1 MPLAKYSAVNV
12 ILWGS
17 LLVLHAVVANFGG
30 AVAVRFLLGVFE
42 SAVTPGFALLSKN
55 AIRLSWALLTVGSES
70 VVDEERARY
79 VQMHQCIV
87 VPDADFVGLRTGIW
101 FSFNGMGQIFGG
113 LVAYGIDAGAK
124 KHGSAIAPWKTVF
137 MVNGFI
143 TLGMGVLFYWV
154 IPDNQLN
161 AKWLS
166 ERDRVLA
173 VARVRSNQQG
183 IGQFPLVWCLM

>member
-1 MPLAKYSAVNV
+1 
-12 ILWGS
+12 
-17 LLVLHAVVANFGG
+17 
-30 AVAVRFLLGVFE
+30 
-42 SAVTPGFALLSKN
+42 
-55 AIRLSWALLTVGSES
+55 
-70 VVDEERARY
+70 
-79 VQMHQCIV
+79 
-87 VPDADFVGLRTGIW
+87 
-101 FSFNGMGQIFGG
+101 MGQIFGG
-113 LVAYGIDAGAK
+113 LVAYGIDMGAR

-143 TLGMGVLFYWV
+143 TLIMGVLFFWI

-183 IGQFPLVWCLM
+183 IGEWLLCGAMIWWMLIMGQATSTGRNTRLWKR